1 MDRVYSCYMETEFS
15 FFPRMAALAENVW
28 SPAEKSLQDIY
39 GSGSLHSK
47 EQDSGCINYR
57 MTDNTSV
64 IILIQPL
71 SLLQAIY
78 ASAYSEAVISRRSS
92 GFPHGVSYR

>member
-1 MDRVYSCYMETEFS
+1 M
-15 FFPRMAALAENVW
+15 NV
-28 SPAEKSLQDIY
+28 PNE
-39 GSGSLHSK
+39 
-47 EQDSGCINYR
+47 CPYR

>member
-1 MDRVYSCYMETEFS
+1 
-15 FFPRMAALAENVW
+15 
-28 SPAEKSLQDIY
+28 
-39 GSGSLHSK
+39 
-47 EQDSGCINYR
+47 
-57 MTDNTSV
+57 MTDNMSV

-78 ASAYSEAVISRRSS
+78 ASAYSEAVISRRSF